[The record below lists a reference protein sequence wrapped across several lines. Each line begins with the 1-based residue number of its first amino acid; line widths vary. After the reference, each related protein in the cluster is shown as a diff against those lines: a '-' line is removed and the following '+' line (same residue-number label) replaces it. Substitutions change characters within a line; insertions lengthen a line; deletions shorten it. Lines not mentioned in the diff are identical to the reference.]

1 MKSIWKYKP
10 EDFEY
15 LKKYF
20 DESFLMSDADVL
32 LALDDKIIEV
42 GFDDNMEFYNDE
54 GKKLQKIYDNIYDM
68 NQEGAN
74 AWLKMIISELYFVF

>member
-1 MKSIWKYKP
+1 M
-10 EDFEY
+10 F
-15 LKKYF
+15 
-20 DESFLMSDADVL
+20 L

-68 NQEGAN
+68 N
-74 AWLKMIISELYFVF
+74 

>member
-32 LALDDKIIEV
+32 LALDD
-42 GFDDNMEFYNDE
+42 
-54 GKKLQKIYDNIYDM
+54 NIYDM
-68 NQEGAN
+68 N
-74 AWLKMIISELYFVF
+74 

>member
-42 GFDDNMEFYNDE
+42 GFDDNMEFYDDE

-68 NQEGAN
+68 N
-74 AWLKMIISELYFVF
+74 

>member
-1 MKSIWKYKP
+1 MKSIWKYKS

-68 NQEGAN
+68 N
-74 AWLKMIISELYFVF
+74 

>member
-20 DESFLMSDADVL
+20 DEDFLNSEANILD
-32 LALDDKIIEV
+32 ALDDKIIEV
-42 GFDDNMEFYNDE
+42 GFDDKMEFYNEE
-54 GKKLQKIYDNIYDM
+54 GLKLQEIYDNIYDM
-68 NQEGAN
+68 N
-74 AWLKMIISELYFVF
+74 